1 MTDTPELPQADDRSI
16 VERAKAIL
24 LKPVTEWPRIAA
36 SAETPGD
43 MIVRYA
49 VPLAAIGPLA
59 TFIHGQ
65 VFGYGALGLS
75 WKPGLMAGLGSAV
88 ATYVLGLVGVIVL
101 ALIADWLAPK
111 FSGVSN
117 RPAAFKLVVYGSTAA
132 WLAGIAQLLPG
143 LGLLGL
149 AGLYSLYLY
158 YLGATPVMK
167 VPQEKAT
174 GYTAVTI
181 ACAVVL
187 YLVIGGVSGAFLG
200 MMGST
205 MGSGAAITASDSGK
219 VSGALNIP
227 GVGKVDL
234 DKVQQAADQME
245 AQSKGEVKAVA
256 PDALKDLLPAAIG
269 PFQRTGVESGAVG
282 GLGSNATGTYE
293 NGDKRFT
300 LRITDMSAVGAL
312 AGLGAAMGVSQ
323 SKEDADGY
331 ERTGVV
337 NGQMQSEKWNKTDHR
352 GSFGHAI
359 ANRFMIEAEG
369 DADSIDQLKAAVA
382 AVDPGKLAALAGQ

>member
-24 LKPVTEWPRIAA
+24 LKPANEWPRIAA

-43 MIVRYA
+43 MITRYA
-49 VPLAAIGPLA
+49 MPLAAIGPLA
-59 TFIHGQ
+59 AFVHGQ

-75 WKPGLMAGLGSAV
+75 WKPGLVAGLGSAV

-117 RPAAFKLVVYGSTAA
+117 RTAAFKLVVYGSTAA

-167 VPQEKAT
+167 VPQDKAA

-187 YLVIGGVSGAFLG
+187 YLVIGGVSGAFLT
-200 MMGST
+200 M
-205 MGSGAAITASDSGK
+205 MGSGAAITAPDSGK
-219 VSGALNIP
+219 VSGALSIP

-245 AQSKGEVKAVA
+245 AQSKGEAKAVA

-359 ANRFMIEAEG
+359 ANRFMVEAEG

-382 AVDPGKLAALAGQ
+382 TVDAGKLAGLGGQ

>member
-16 VERAKAIL
+16 LERAKAIL
-24 LKPVTEWPRIAA
+24 LKPANEWPRIAA
-36 SAETPGD
+36 STETPGD
-43 MIVRYA
+43 MITRYA

-59 TFIHGQ
+59 AFVHGQ
-65 VFGYGALGLS
+65 MFGYGVPGFS
-75 WKPGLMAGLGSAV
+75 WKPGLVAGLGSAV

-117 RPAAFKLVVYGSTAA
+117 RTAAFKLVVYGSTAA

-167 VPQEKAT
+167 VPQDKAA

-187 YLVIGGVSGAFLG
+187 YLVIGGVSGAFLT
-200 MMGST
+200 M
-205 MGSGAAITASDSGK
+205 MGSGAAITAPDSGK
-219 VSGALNIP
+219 VSGALSIP

-245 AQSKGEVKAVA
+245 AQSKGEAKAVA

-359 ANRFMIEAEG
+359 ANRFMVEAEG

-382 AVDPGKLAALAGQ
+382 TVDAGKLAGLAGQ

>member
-16 VERAKAIL
+16 AERAKAIL
-24 LKPVTEWPRIAA
+24 LKPVNEWPRIAA
-36 SAETPGD
+36 STETPGGL
-43 MIVRYA
+43 ITRYA

-59 TFIHGQ
+59 AFVHGQ
-65 VFGYGALGLS
+65 VFGYGALGFS
-75 WKPGLMAGLGSAV
+75 RKPGLAAGLGSAV

-117 RPAAFKLVVYGSTAA
+117 RTAAFKLVVYGSTAA

-167 VPQEKAT
+167 VPPDKAA

-187 YLVIGGVSGAFLG
+187 YLVIGGVSGAFLT
-200 MMGST
+200 M
-205 MGSGAAITASDSGK
+205 MGSGAAITAPDSGK
-219 VSGALNIP
+219 VSGALSIP

-245 AQSKGEVKAVA
+245 AQSKGEAKAVA

-337 NGQMQSEKWNKTDHR
+337 NGQMQSEKWNKTDHH

-359 ANRFMIEAEG
+359 ANRFMVEAEG

-382 AVDPGKLAALAGQ
+382 AVDAGKLAGLAGQ

>member
-24 LKPVTEWPRIAA
+24 LKPAAEWPRIAA
-36 SAETPGD
+36 SAETPGE
-43 MIVRYA
+43 MITRYA
-49 VPLAAIGPLA
+49 VPLAAVGPLA
-59 TFIHGQ
+59 AFVHGQ
-65 VFGYGALGLS
+65 VFGYGALGFS
-75 WKPGLMAGLGSAV
+75 WKPGLTAGLGSAV

-101 ALIADWLAPK
+101 ALIAAWLAPK

-117 RPAAFKLVVYGSTAA
+117 RAAAFKLVIYGSTAA

-167 VPQEKAT
+167 VPQDKAA

-187 YLVIGGVSGAFLG
+187 YLVIGGVSGAFLT

-205 MGSGAAITASDSGK
+205 TAITAPDSGK
-219 VSGALNIP
+219 VSGALSIP

-234 DKVQQAADQME
+234 DKVQQAADQLE
-245 AQSKGEVKAVA
+245 AQSKGEAKAVA

-337 NGQMQSEKWNKTDHR
+337 NGQMQSEKWNNADQS
-352 GSFGHAI
+352 GSFGRAI
-359 ANRFMIEAEG
+359 ANRFMVEAEG
-369 DADSIDQLKAAVA
+369 DAGSIDQLKAAVA
-382 AVDPGKLAALAGQ
+382 TVDAGKLAGLAGQ

>member
-24 LKPVTEWPRIAA
+24 LKPANEWPRIAA
-36 SAETPGD
+36 STETPGD
-43 MIVRYA
+43 LITRYA

-59 TFIHGQ
+59 TFVHGQ
-65 VFGYGALGLS
+65 VFGYGALGFS
-75 WKPGLMAGLGSAV
+75 WKPGLVAGLGSAV

-117 RPAAFKLVVYGSTAA
+117 RTAAFKLVVYGSTAA
-132 WLAGIAQLLPG
+132 WLAGAAQLLPG

-167 VPQEKAT
+167 VPQDKAA

-187 YLVIGGVSGAFLG
+187 YLVIGGVSGAFLT

-205 MGSGAAITASDSGK
+205 TAITAPDSGK
-219 VSGALNIP
+219 VSGALSIP

-234 DKVQQAADQME
+234 DKVQHAADQLE

-256 PDALKDLLPAAIG
+256 PDALKDLLPASIG

-282 GLGSNATGTYE
+282 GW
-293 NGDKRFT
+293 
-300 LRITDMSAVGAL
+300 
-312 AGLGAAMGVSQ
+312 AAMPRAPMKTATSASPCASPTCPPLVRWPGLARQWASARARKMPTAMNEPA
-323 SKEDADGY
+323 SSTGRCSPKSGTTPIIAARSAAPSPTASWWRPKAM
-331 ERTGVV
+331 RTA
-337 NGQMQSEKWNKTDHR
+337 ST
-352 GSFGHAI
+352 S
-359 ANRFMIEAEG
+359 
-369 DADSIDQLKAAVA
+369 
-382 AVDPGKLAALAGQ
+382 

>member
-24 LKPVTEWPRIAA
+24 LKPANEWPRIAA
-36 SAETPGD
+36 STETPGD
-43 MIVRYA
+43 LITRYA

-59 TFIHGQ
+59 TFVHGQ
-65 VFGYGALGLS
+65 VFGYGALGFS
-75 WKPGLMAGLGSAV
+75 WKPGLVAGLGSAV

-117 RPAAFKLVVYGSTAA
+117 RTAAFKLVVYGSTAA
-132 WLAGIAQLLPG
+132 WLAGAAQLLPG

-167 VPQEKAT
+167 VPQDKAA
-174 GYTAVTI
+174 GYTAVAI

-187 YLVIGGVSGAFLG
+187 YLVIGGVSGAFLT

-205 MGSGAAITASDSGK
+205 TAITAPDSGK
-219 VSGALNIP
+219 VSGALSIP

-234 DKVQQAADQME
+234 DKVQHAADQLE

-256 PDALKDLLPAAIG
+256 PDALKDLLPASIG

-293 NGDKRFT
+293 TGDKRFT

-337 NGQMQSEKWNKTDHR
+337 NGQMQSEKWNNADHS
-352 GSFGHAI
+352 GSFGRAI
-359 ANRFMIEAEG
+359 ANRFMVEAEG

-382 AVDPGKLAALAGQ
+382 TIDAGKLAGLAGQ